1 MKSASRIVR
10 NLLTPIVKR
19 ALLTWERLESGI
31 SFDLTSRDVRA
42 DPYDLYE
49 RLRQRDPVH
58 RMRLINA
65 WALTEYEDAQAVLR
79 DHTRFSSGENKLE
92 YAPYRTMLDLD
103 PPDHTRLRS
112 LVSKAFTPRSV
123 SALGPRVDQIV
134 EDLLDGLAGK
144 GRFDLIGEFAFPLPV
159 IVIAEMLGVP
169 AEDRDRFNVWSNDIA
184 LAVEPVLNDEEI
196 ERVEL
201 SSAEIV
207 EYFEEII
214 AHRRQQPRDDLLSA
228 LLAAEEEGDRLSHDE
243 LIGTLMLLLVAGNET
258 TRSLIGNGMLA
269 LLRNPDQ
276 LRRLRDHPN
285 LLDTAIDELLR
296 YDSPVQFIIRV
307 VLEDMDFQGR
317 RFRAGQKVL
326 VLVGAANRDPAVFSD
341 PGMLDIGREEES
353 HISFGR
359 GIHYCLGSPLALL
372 EARAA
377 FAGLLARFASIQ
389 LVSEPEFRD
398 QIVLRGVED
407 LWIEVDK
414 APALH
419 SGDSEPL

>member
-1 MKSASRIVR
+1 MKSASRMIR
-10 NLLTPIVKR
+10 NLLTPIAKR
-19 ALLTWERLESGI
+19 ALLTWEHLESGI

-42 DPYDLYE
+42 NPYDLYE

-65 WALTEYEDAQAVLR
+65 WAMTGYEDAEAVLR
-79 DHTRFSSGENKLE
+79 DHRRFSSGENKLE
-92 YAPYRTMLDLD
+92 YAPYRTMLDLY
-103 PPDHTRLRS
+103 PPDNTRLRS

-134 EDLLDGLAGK
+134 EDLLEGLAGK

-196 ERVEL
+196 ERVER

-214 AHRRQQPRDDLLSA
+214 ALRRQQPQDDLLSA

-285 LLDTAIDELLR
+285 LLDSAINELLR

-307 VLEDMDFQGR
+307 VLEDMEFQGR
-317 RFRAGQKVL
+317 QFRAGQKVL

-341 PGMLDIGREEES
+341 PGTLDIGREEES

-407 LWIEVDK
+407 LWIEVD
-414 APALH
+414 
-419 SGDSEPL
+419 

>member
-1 MKSASRIVR
+1 M
-10 NLLTPIVKR
+10 
-19 ALLTWERLESGI
+19 
-31 SFDLTSRDVRA
+31 
-42 DPYDLYE
+42 
-49 RLRQRDPVH
+49 
-58 RMRLINA
+58 
-65 WALTEYEDAQAVLR
+65 LR
-79 DHTRFSSGENKLE
+79 DHSRFSSGDNKLE

-123 SALGPRVDQIV
+123 SALGPRIHQIV
-134 EDLLDGLAGK
+134 DELLEGLDGK
-144 GRFDLIGEFAFPLPV
+144 DRFDLIGELAYPLPV
-159 IVIAEMLGVP
+159 IVIAEMLGIP

-196 ERVEL
+196 GRVER

-214 AHRRQQPRDDLLSA
+214 ALRRQSPHDDLLSA

-276 LRRLRDHPN
+276 LRRLRDHPD
-285 LLDTAIDELLR
+285 LLDSAIDELLR

-307 VLEDMDFQGR
+307 VLEDMEFQGR

-326 VLVGAANRDPAVFSD
+326 ILVGAANRDPKVFSD
-341 PGMLDIGREEES
+341 PWMLDIGREEES

-377 FAGLLARFASIQ
+377 FAGLLARFSSIQ

-398 QIVLRGVED
+398 QIVLRGVEN
-407 LWIEVDK
+407 LWIEVNRETSR
-414 APALH
+414 H
-419 SGDSEPL
+419 SGDAEAA